1 MSMLCLVFGIGN
13 VLFSA
18 AAVSLTLNIEGR
30 KLAITHL
37 VTLNFHWIIS
47 IFVYTFDIKNDNNQL
62 IKVS

>member
-1 MSMLCLVFGIGN
+1 MSMLCLVFGIGT

-37 VTLNFHWIIS
+37 VTLNFHWII
-47 IFVYTFDIKNDNNQL
+47 
-62 IKVS
+62 